1 MIATEPVTDTQL
13 ANARQIAP
21 FASFEQKTSELVET
35 AKQIALLDP
44 NDPKAAKQ
52 AREMRLTI
60 KPFRVVIEKRHAELK
75 RDIIDRGRALDDGKN
90 ALLEVLKPLEAD
102 LLAIEQHA
110 ERMEAKRIAD
120 LKEARE
126 VELAPFTT
134 LDVRVFSLEK
144 LTEAEYSAFLADCQQ
159 QTKDS
164 AAKAEQD
171 KRDAEAREAADKA
184 ERERVAAENERL
196 RAEADE
202 NERKLADERKRAADA
217 LAAQAES
224 ARLAREAKEAAEQ
237 RVRDIE
243 AEAKRAEQARKDA
256 AERVEAKRLA
266 AEEAAAK
273 APDRDRLL
281 AFAGTIAALT
291 VPPMSTPA
299 GRAVVDEIGFQITR
313 FAAYVTRKAE
323 TL

>member
-1 MIATEPVTDTQL
+1 MTTEPVTDTQL

-21 FASFEQKTSELVET
+21 FASFEQKASELVET

-75 RDIIDRGRALDDGKN
+75 RDIIDRGRALDEGKN

-126 VELAPFTT
+126 AELAPFTT

-159 QTKDS
+159 QTKDR

-171 KRDAEAREAADKA
+171 KRDAEAKEAAEKA

-196 RAEADE
+196 RAEVAE
-202 NERKLADERKRAADA
+202 NERKLADERKRAAEV

-224 ARLAREAKEAAEQ
+224 ARIAREAKEAAEQ

-243 AEAKRAEQARKDA
+243 AEAKRAEQARKDE

-299 GRAVVDEIGFQITR
+299 GRAVLDGIGFQITK

-323 TL
+323 AL

>member
-1 MIATEPVTDTQL
+1 MITTEPVTDTQL
-13 ANARQIAP
+13 ANAKQIAP
-21 FASFEQKTSELVET
+21 FARFEQKAGELVET

-52 AREMRLTI
+52 AREIRLTI

-102 LLAIEQHA
+102 LLSIEQHA

-126 VELAPFTT
+126 AELAPFTT

-144 LTEAEYSAFLADCQQ
+144 LNEAEYSAFLADCQQ
-159 QTKDS
+159 QTKDR

-171 KRDAEAREAADKA
+171 KRDAEAKEAADKI
-184 ERERVAAENERL
+184 ERERIAAENERL
-196 RAEADE
+196 RAEAAE
-202 NERKLADERKRAADA
+202 NERKLADERKRAAEA

-224 ARLAREAKEAAEQ
+224 ARKAREEKEAAEKALTDA
-237 RVRDIE
+237 RE
-243 AEAKRAEQARKDA
+243 AQEAKEREVSAARLKAESDRIAS
-256 AERVEAKRLA
+256 
-266 AEEAAAK
+266 EEAAAK

-281 AFAGTIAALT
+281 AFASTIAALT
-291 VPPMSTPA
+291 VPPMITPS
-299 GRAVVDEIGFQITR
+299 GRAVVDEIGFQITK
-313 FAAYVTRKAE
+313 FAAYVTKKAQ

>member
-1 MIATEPVTDTQL
+1 MIITEPVTDTQL
-13 ANARQIAP
+13 SNAKQIAP
-21 FASFEQKTSELVET
+21 FASFEQKASELVET

-126 VELAPFTT
+126 AELAPFTT

-144 LTEAEYSAFLADCQQ
+144 LTEAEYSAFFADCQQ
-159 QTKDS
+159 QTKDR

-196 RAEADE
+196 RAEAAE
-202 NERKLADERKRAADA
+202 NERKLAEERAAAAKVVKDA
-217 LAAQAES
+217 NDAKQAAEKALTD
-224 ARLAREAKEAAEQ
+224 ARNAQEAKEREEAA
-237 RVRDIE
+237 
-243 AEAKRAEQARKDA
+243 AKLK
-256 AERVEAKRLA
+256 AERERVA

-273 APDRDRLL
+273 APDSYRLL
-281 AFAGTIAALT
+281 TFAGTIAAMT

-299 GRAVVDEIGFQITR
+299 GRAVVDEIGFQITK
-313 FAAYVTRKAE
+313 FAAYVARKAE

>member
-1 MIATEPVTDTQL
+1 MITTEPVTDTQL

-21 FASFEQKTSELVET
+21 FASFTDKATALVMT
-35 AKQIALLDP
+35 ANEVAKIDP
-44 NDPKAAKQ
+44 NDPKSSKLARTTRLDLKKLRCDIENRRKELVEDLNKETGAINTAARKFK
-52 AREMRLTI
+52 EL
-60 KPFRVVIEKRHAELK
+60 IE
-75 RDIIDRGRALDDGKN
+75 
-90 ALLEVLKPLEAD
+90 PLEAK
-102 LLAIEQHA
+102 LLETEEHA
-110 ERMEAKRIAD
+110 ERMEAKRMAE

-126 VELAPFTT
+126 AELAPFTT

-144 LTEAEYSAFLADCQQ
+144 LTEAEYSAFFADCQQ
-159 QTKDS
+159 QTNDR

-171 KRDAEAREAADKA
+171 KRDAEAKEAADKA
-184 ERERVAAENERL
+184 ERERIAAENERL
-196 RAEADE
+196 RAEAAE
-202 NERKLADERKRAADA
+202 NERKLADERKRAAEA

-224 ARLAREAKEAAEQ
+224 ARLAREAKEAAEKALTDARNAQ
-237 RVRDIE
+237 
-243 AEAKRAEQARKDA
+243 EAKEREESAAKLRADLDRI
-256 AERVEAKRLA
+256 A

-281 AFAGTIAALT
+281 SFASTIAALT

-299 GRAVVDEIGFQITR
+299 GRAVVDEIGSQIAK

>member
-1 MIATEPVTDTQL
+1 MITTEPVTDTQL
-13 ANARQIAP
+13 ANAKQIAP
-21 FASFEQKTSELVET
+21 FASFEQKAGELVET

-144 LTEAEYSAFLADCQQ
+144 LNEAEYSAFLADCQQ
-159 QTKDS
+159 QTKDR

-171 KRDAEAREAADKA
+171 KRDAEAKEAADKA
-184 ERERVAAENERL
+184 ERERIAAEVERL
-196 RAEADE
+196 RAEAAE
-202 NERKLADERKRAADA
+202 NERKLADERKRAAEA

-224 ARLAREAKEAAEQ
+224 ARKAREEKEAAEKALTDA
-237 RVRDIE
+237 RE
-243 AEAKRAEQARKDA
+243 AQEAKEREASAAKLKADMDRIA
-256 AERVEAKRLA
+256 AED
-266 AEEAAAK
+266 AAAK
-273 APDRDRLL
+273 APDQDRLL

-291 VPPMSTPA
+291 VPPMSTPS
-299 GRAVVDEIGFQITR
+299 GKAVVDEIGFQITK
-313 FAAYVTRKAE
+313 FAAYVTKKAE

>member
-1 MIATEPVTDTQL
+1 MITTEPVTDTQL
-13 ANARQIAP
+13 ANAKQIAP
-21 FASFEQKTSELVET
+21 FARFEQKAGELVET

-102 LLAIEQHA
+102 LLFIEQHA

-126 VELAPFTT
+126 AELAPFTT

-144 LTEAEYSAFLADCQQ
+144 LNEAEYSAFLADCQQ
-159 QTKDS
+159 QTKDR

-171 KRDAEAREAADKA
+171 KRDAEAKEAADKI
-184 ERERVAAENERL
+184 ERERIAAENERL
-196 RAEADE
+196 RAEAAE
-202 NERKLADERKRAADA
+202 NERKLADERKRAAEA

-224 ARLAREAKEAAEQ
+224 ARKAREEKEAAEKALTDA
-237 RVRDIE
+237 RE
-243 AEAKRAEQARKDA
+243 AQEAKEREVSAARLKAESDRIAS
-256 AERVEAKRLA
+256 
-266 AEEAAAK
+266 EEAAAK

-281 AFAGTIAALT
+281 AFASTIAALT
-291 VPPMSTPA
+291 VPPMITPS
-299 GRAVVDEIGFQITR
+299 GRAVVDEIGFQITK
-313 FAAYVTRKAE
+313 FAAYVTKKAQ